1 MKRIRTLTITVLV
14 LMIVLSALY
23 SKAVYF
29 DGINASEE
37 DEEVLNKRTV
47 GEKKVKMHDF
57 DIELE
62 AGRYNVEKTLN
73 IDDSM
78 MYENYYVE
86 MPLYGEDYYYGK
98 HVNAKSATTE
108 LNNMPILRA
117 GDRIE
122 VINDG
127 YLTMDRNYGYVKPGE
142 KFYYA
147 SGVCWSVSTLG
158 LLMDDAN
165 TSFVDQYG
173 IPLFTFSNGDRY
185 PHSHSYKTYNSS
197 NYGYGYTV
205 VKVGDEYATDYK
217 FTVNPE
223 IEKIEELE
231 DLEIKIVMNARSDH
245 GWGYSGESIEGY
257 ILTNKDLV

>member
-1 MKRIRTLTITVLV
+1 MKKIKNLTITVLV

-23 SKAVYF
+23 SKTVFF
-29 DGINASEE
+29 DGINAS
-37 DEEVLNKRTV
+37 DEKKDDVKQRTV
-47 GEKKVKMHDF
+47 VEKKVNIHDF

-62 AGRYNVEKTLN
+62 AGRSSVEKTLKLN
-73 IDDSM
+73 EGMI
-78 MYENYYVE
+78 YENYYVE

-98 HVNAKSATTE
+98 HINAKSATSE
-108 LNNMPILRA
+108 LNQMPVLRA
-117 GDRIE
+117 GDRVE

-127 YLTMDRNYGYVKPGE
+127 YLSMDKSYGYVKPGE

-165 TSFVDQYG
+165 AGFIDKYG
-173 IPLFTFSNGDRY
+173 IPLFTFDNGDRY
-185 PHSHSYKTYNSS
+185 PHSHSYKTYNPS

-205 VKVGDEYATDYK
+205 VKVGDYATDYK

-223 IEKIEELE
+223 IETIAELE
-231 DLEIKIVMNARSDH
+231 DFEIKIVLNARNDH
-245 GWGYSGESIEGY
+245 GWGYGGESIEGY